1 MQRIC
6 VIILAV
12 MLAGC
17 STKKTPTLYG
27 VEVKGTPFDLME
39 RLVYDAHDQCMP
51 VEFLPMADGMY
62 IFAILADG
70 EEVVIYCETDK
81 NNQITNIKV
90 SNTMLDINSQP
101 TPPHTHTTSKE
112 LKISGFQ
119 LAEMLRITADLL
131 EQQTAQT
138 AKSKPLSILCP
149 SSPLRLMPSVP
160 SRPLTSMST
169 GHRFTP
175 PYPGNPRQSPTSRD
189 ASIGINE
196 ERRGS

>member
-17 STKKTPTLYG
+17 STRKTPTLYG

-90 SNTMLDINSQP
+90 SNTMLDINSQI
-101 TPPHTHTTSKE
+101 TPPH
-112 LKISGFQ
+112 Q
-119 LAEMLRITADLL
+119 P
-131 EQQTAQT
+131 
-138 AKSKPLSILCP
+138 AKNGKSAVSNSPKCCVSPPTFWSSRRRKQPSPNLS
-149 SSPLRLMPSVP
+149 
-160 SRPLTSMST
+160 SRPTT
-169 GHRFTP
+169 IG
-175 PYPGNPRQSPTSRD
+175 
-189 ASIGINE
+189 ASI
-196 ERRGS
+196 

>member
-17 STKKTPTLYG
+17 STRKTPTLYG

-51 VEFLPMADGMY
+51 VEFLPLADGMY

-101 TPPHTHTTSKE
+101 TPHHSSK
-112 LKISGFQ
+112 
-119 LAEMLRITADLL
+119 
-131 EQQTAQT
+131 
-138 AKSKPLSILCP
+138 
-149 SSPLRLMPSVP
+149 
-160 SRPLTSMST
+160 
-169 GHRFTP
+169 
-175 PYPGNPRQSPTSRD
+175 N
-189 ASIGINE
+189 
-196 ERRGS
+196 

>member
-6 VIILAV
+6 AIILAV

-17 STKKTPTLYG
+17 STRKTATLYG

-39 RLVYDAHDQCMP
+39 RLVYEAHDQCMP

-90 SNTMLDINSQP
+90 SNTMLDINSQ
-101 TPPHTHTTSKE
+101 
-112 LKISGFQ
+112 
-119 LAEMLRITADLL
+119 
-131 EQQTAQT
+131 
-138 AKSKPLSILCP
+138 
-149 SSPLRLMPSVP
+149 
-160 SRPLTSMST
+160 
-169 GHRFTP
+169 FTP
-175 PYPGNPRQSPTSRD
+175 PLSLQRTENQRFTTRRNVAHRRRPFGAADGANSQVQTFLPDQRLSAHLYRDRGASHGRACFSRALQD
-189 ASIGINE
+189 LCGVSRTADC
-196 ERRGS
+196 

>member
-1 MQRIC
+1 
-6 VIILAV
+6 
-12 MLAGC
+12 
-17 STKKTPTLYG
+17 
-27 VEVKGTPFDLME
+27 
-39 RLVYDAHDQCMP
+39 
-51 VEFLPMADGMY
+51 
-62 IFAILADG
+62 
-70 EEVVIYCETDK
+70 
-81 NNQITNIKV
+81 
-90 SNTMLDINSQP
+90 MLDINSQL
-101 TPPHTHTTSKE
+101 TPPSACKE

-119 LAEMLRITADLL
+119 LAEMLRIAADLL

-149 SSPLRLMPSVP
+149 SSPLRLLPSVPSRPLTPSPPYRRGGGVAMHASFTLLRLMPSVP

-196 ERRGS
+196 EGRGS